1 VLEILVTIA
10 VVYYRIHPNHG
21 FIRVIIKYAN
31 KLPVHRYA
39 ASAQFR
45 TQITIVIFWQFIIF
59 GGALAPC
66 APPKHTTASHKANAR
81 SERRDEEHMT
91 SL

>member
-1 VLEILVTIA
+1 LVTNLA
-10 VVYYRIHPNHG
+10 VIYYQIHPNHG
-21 FIRVIIKYAN
+21 FILVIIKYA
-31 KLPVHRYA
+31 KKSPVHPCT

-45 TQITIVIFWQFIIF
+45 TQTTVVIFWQFIIF
-59 GGALAPC
+59 GGALAP
-66 APPKHTTASHKANAR
+66 KHATASHKANVR